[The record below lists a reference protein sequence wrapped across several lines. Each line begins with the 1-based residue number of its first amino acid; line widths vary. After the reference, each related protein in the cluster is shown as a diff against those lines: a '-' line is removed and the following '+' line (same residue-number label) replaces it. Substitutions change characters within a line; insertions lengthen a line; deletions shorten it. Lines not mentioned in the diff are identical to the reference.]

1 MIQVFQTLGNGKKKT
16 PYPFNASLSFNL
28 YRSLDNLQKTDEVP
42 GFHHFLHK
50 TTILCGK
57 ENTFSQCV
65 YYLFRNAFYLKITLL
80 TNESFLSNKILQ

>member
-1 MIQVFQTLGNGKKKT
+1 MIQVSQTLGNGKKT
-16 PYPFNASLSFNL
+16 PHPFNAGLSFNL

-42 GFHHFLHK
+42 GFHDILHK

-65 YYLFRNAFYLKITLL
+65 YYLFRNAFHLKITLL
-80 TNESFLSNKILQ
+80 TNESFLSDKILQ